1 MGKGRNFITFEATD
15 EEKEILRAY
24 CEQEGRTQT
33 DVLRT
38 YIRTL
43 KRKIKNDTPPAWSC
57 DSSHAILAVG
67 WIAWVL

>member
-1 MGKGRNFITFEATD
+1 MGKGRNFITFEATN

-43 KRKIKNDTPPAWSC
+43 KRKIKNDTPPA
-57 DSSHAILAVG
+57 
-67 WIAWVL
+67 